1 MSCIR
6 RVQVNEANGQ
16 LSCSCHEEATND
28 VPLPRTPTAMM
39 SFLPSI
45 VRNPLAVLA
54 AVALSGAALSAHAN
68 TINVVNGGFEQTLT
82 NQSSEFGGRY
92 SSQQVTGWTTGGYN
106 FVFLPG
112 TADTTG
118 AASEYGPVKLWGPGD
133 GSANGLTSS
142 PAGGNYLSL
151 HAPYAQGPVS
161 TTLSALPVGAP
172 TTVNFFFAGA
182 QQYGYTGATTEQ
194 FAVSLGNQ
202 TINTEV
208 LNDSSHGFTGWKS
221 ESLTFTATNTSE
233 VLSFLAI
240 GTPGGE
246 PPMSLLD
253 GVSVTDTAVPEP
265 SSLALLGTGLAGV
278 SGLVRRRFKK

>member
-1 MSCIR
+1 M
-6 RVQVNEANGQ
+6 
-16 LSCSCHEEATND
+16 T
-28 VPLPRTPTAMM
+28 
-39 SFLPSI
+39 SFLPSTI
-45 VRNPLAVLA
+45 KSAVLA
-54 AVALSGAALSAHAN
+54 AVSLSAFAISAHAN
-68 TINVVNGGFEQTLT
+68 TINVVNGSFEQTLT
-82 NQSSEFGGRY
+82 NQSAEFGSRY
-92 SSQQVTGWTTGGYN
+92 SSQQVTGWTSTGYN

-112 TADTTG
+112 TASTTG
-118 AASEYGPVKLWGPGD
+118 ATGEYGNVQLWGPGN

-142 PAGGNYLSL
+142 PAGGNYL
-151 HAPYAQGPVS
+151 AMDGAYAQGPVS
-161 TTLSALPVGAP
+161 QTLSGLTVGAA
-172 TTVNFFFAGA
+172 TTVQFYFAGA
-182 QQYGYTGATTEQ
+182 QQYGYTGPTTEQ
-194 FAVSLGNQ
+194 FAVSLGDQ
-202 TINTEV
+202 TIKTDV
-208 LNDSSHGFTGWKS
+208 LSDVSHGFTGWES

>member
-1 MSCIR
+1 M
-6 RVQVNEANGQ
+6 
-16 LSCSCHEEATND
+16 T
-28 VPLPRTPTAMM
+28 
-39 SFLPSI
+39 SFLPYTIKS
-45 VRNPLAVLA
+45 AVLA
-54 AVALSGAALSAHAN
+54 AVSISAFAISAHAN
-68 TINVVNGGFEQTLT
+68 TINVVNGSFEQTLT
-82 NQSSEFGGRY
+82 NQSSEFGSRY
-92 SSQQVTGWTTGGYN
+92 SSQQVTGWTSTGYN
-106 FVFLPG
+106 FVYLPG
-112 TADTTG
+112 TASTTG
-118 AASEYGPVKLWGPGD
+118 ATGEYGNVQLWGPGN

-142 PAGGNYLSL
+142 PAGGNYL
-151 HAPYAQGPVS
+151 AMDGAYAQGPVS
-161 TTLSALPVGAP
+161 QTLSGLTVGAA
-172 TTVNFFFAGA
+172 TTVKFYFAGA
-182 QQYGYTGATTEQ
+182 QQYGYTGPTTEQ

-202 TINTEV
+202 TIDTDV
-208 LNDSSHGFTGWKS
+208 LSDVSHGFTGWES

>member
-1 MSCIR
+1 MKQMVSFPARSMRKQPGCTTF
-6 RVQVNEANGQ
+6 ED
-16 LSCSCHEEATND
+16 LY
-28 VPLPRTPTAMM
+28 AMT
-39 SFLPSI
+39 SFLPTL
-45 VRNPLAVLA
+45 VRNHLSVLA
-54 AVALSGAALSAHAN
+54 AVALSSATVFAHAN

-118 AASEYGPVKLWGPGD
+118 AAGEYGTVKLWGPGD

-142 PAGGNYLSL
+142 PTGGNYLAL
-151 HAPYAQGPVS
+151 DGAYAQGPVS
-161 TTLSALPVGAP
+161 QTLSGLTVGAA
-172 TTVNFFFAGA
+172 TTVNFSFAGA

-202 TINTEV
+202 TIKTDV
-208 LNDSSHGFTGWKS
+208 LNDTSHGFTGWEN

-240 GTPGGE
+240 GTPGGV

-265 SSLALLGTGLAGV
+265 SSLALLGTGLAAV
-278 SGLVRRRFKK
+278 SGLVRRRFKS